1 MGSSTERNPVSLFVI
16 QCEKRQKLFY
26 WLVQYCASS
35 KRVELKFM
43 KDIKSGWYSSM
54 LEMVA
59 ELNANIAAELKTINL
74 HSDSFD
80 ICFDS
85 NSFSDKAIV
94 TMSHG
99 VSIKI
104 EG

>member
-1 MGSSTERNPVSLFVI
+1 MI

>member
-1 MGSSTERNPVSLFVI
+1 MI

-26 WLVQYCASS
+26 WLLQYCASS

-43 KDIKSGWYSSM
+43 KEIKSGCYSSM

-59 ELNANIAAELKTINL
+59 ELNANIAVVLQTMNL

-85 NSFSDKAIV
+85 NSFYDKTIV

-99 VSIKI
+99 ISIKM

>member
-1 MGSSTERNPVSLFVI
+1 
-16 QCEKRQKLFY
+16 
-26 WLVQYCASS
+26 
-35 KRVELKFM
+35 M
-43 KDIKSGWYSSM
+43 KEIKSGCYSGM
-54 LEMVA
+54 IEMVA
-59 ELNANIAAELKTINL
+59 ELNANIPAEPKTINF

-85 NSFSDKAIV
+85 NSFSNKAIV

-99 VSIKI
+99 VSIKM